1 MKIQFTKTVWLLG
14 FISLFA
20 DISSEL
26 LYPVLPVY
34 LKNAGYSML
43 AIGILEGLANVVA
56 GLSKGYFGHKSD
68 TMKSRTVFI
77 RWGYGCSALGKL
89 LMVGAPDLMRIFTA
103 RMTDR
108 LGKGIR
114 TAPRDAMLA
123 GEAGPENRG
132 VVFGFHRGLDTLGAA
147 IGPALGMLWLHYHP
161 GDYSTLFTLAFIPA
175 AISFFI
181 TMFIKDKS
189 SVPPAVR
196 KQQVGFFSYFKY
208 WKTGP
213 ASFRKLIL
221 PLLLLALVNS
231 PDVFLLMAL
240 KEAGF
245 TDTAMIGVYVL
256 YNFSYAMLATPAG
269 RIADRVGKIKVLSA
283 GMLLFTI
290 TYAGMAGLNGWP
302 VFILLFLIYAAA
314 MSCLESVAKAYIS
327 DIAPP
332 DQRGQAIGFYT
343 SASSLS
349 ILFAGVWTGLLWP
362 YGGPSLVFSITA
374 FVASCSLLLLYK
386 NSRNLYMKSEGNG

>member
-1 MKIQFTKTVWLLG
+1 
-14 FISLFA
+14 
-20 DISSEL
+20 
-26 LYPVLPVY
+26 
-34 LKNAGYSML
+34 
-43 AIGILEGLANVVA
+43 
-56 GLSKGYFGHKSD
+56 
-68 TMKSRTVFI
+68 
-77 RWGYGCSALGKL
+77 
-89 LMVGAPDLMRIFTA
+89 
-103 RMTDR
+103 
-108 LGKGIR
+108 
-114 TAPRDAMLA
+114 
-123 GEAGPENRG
+123 
-132 VVFGFHRGLDTLGAA
+132 
-147 IGPALGMLWLHYHP
+147 
-161 GDYSTLFTLAFIPA
+161 
-175 AISFFI
+175 
-181 TMFIKDKS
+181 MFIKDKS

-196 KQQVGFFSYFKY
+196 KQHIGFFSYFKY

-245 TDTAMIGVYVL
+245 SDTAMIGVYVL
-256 YNFSYAMLATPAG
+256 YNFGYAMLATPAG

-302 VFILLFLIYAAA
+302 VFMLLFLIYAAA

-386 NSRNLYMKSEGNG
+386 NSRHVYIKSESKK